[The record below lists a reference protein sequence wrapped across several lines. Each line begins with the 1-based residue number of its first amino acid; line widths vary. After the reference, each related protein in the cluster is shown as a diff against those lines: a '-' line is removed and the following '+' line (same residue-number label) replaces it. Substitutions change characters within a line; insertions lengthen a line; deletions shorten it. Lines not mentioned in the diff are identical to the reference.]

1 MAAHGLEEERR
12 RWRMKWTRYSIIES
26 FEFSVVVHHPMW
38 YIVFFFFFHF
48 GGFFG
53 GVKGGIADKGTKT
66 VRRILLLQQ
75 PTFFSKSLS
84 TVLFELE
91 FECGRIR

>member
-38 YIVFFFFFHF
+38 YIVFLLF

-53 GVKGGIADKGTKT
+53 GVKGGIADKERKQY
-66 VRRILLLQQ
+66 VEYYYYSSPL
-75 PTFFSKSLS
+75 FSPKSLS

>member
-38 YIVFFFFFHF
+38 YIVFFLLF
-48 GGFFG
+48 GGLFS
-53 GVKGGIADKGTKT
+53 GVKGGIADKERKQY
-66 VRRILLLQQ
+66 VEYYYYSS
-75 PTFFSKSLS
+75 PPFFFQIS
-84 TVLFELE
+84 
-91 FECGRIR
+91 